1 MNKVKKIMSL
11 AVVCISMLTLSPTG
25 VLNKRVSAEE
35 NIPKYLN
42 YDEGEMYYNYLYKDK
57 LATQITQTFNDNTSK
72 SEVCYFDNG
81 VKKNLDG
88 NIGIRMNYKEFEYS
102 TNEGNEKNEYYIFDM
117 EQGKVSGINKDFEKE
132 KIISEKYGNK
142 YKIGISSYATS
153 KNYGG
158 WGYYSTIGSEDYKK
172 GIITPDDKVVEYED
186 NTQWYNDTVDGDN
199 YYVILFK
206 VADPSNSDVYLE
218 KINKDGSVK
227 KYELDAQTKENY
239 GVVNVR
245 ISNNKIYL
253 QLYNKKD
260 KADNFYYKMN
270 VNGNMLTKGEK
281 LFNILDDKF
290 TQDYYNNFWRVEGGF
305 VYKLE
310 NNEWVKKYQVDSNMN
325 DVYVYDDNNLLVTGF
340 IEGKEQSGS
349 DHKYIY
355 KIINNKT
362 NPYVINI
369 PTEPEEPTTP
379 STPSVPTTGNGQE
392 NGGTTNNGNTG
403 SNSNN
408 SSNGSTNGNTS
419 GSNGQS
425 TSVPNN
431 GATIITPEKV
441 VVSPVKDGVL
451 PIAVNKLDKDAANL
465 VEAVTTSNA
474 NKVEVTIADTKAIKE
489 GTGSLQ
495 VKVGQNSLL
504 SLPFSVVDKTLLTDT
519 AKLVLSTSAESN
531 TDLVR
536 GLKAVKKLYS
546 FDLTVIDGDK
556 KTPVHNFANGAAE
569 ITLTLTDEDL
579 KDLDKNNLAVFY
591 YNEETKKFELMETKI
606 DGNKITFKTPH
617 FSKFI
622 IAEKSKSATEVLPKT
637 GSSFG
642 TTTIVTLGSMLVLV
656 GFIFFKRKK
665 IVNVNS

>member
-11 AVVCISMLTLSPTG
+11 AVVCISMLTFSQTG

-102 TNEGNEKNEYYIFDM
+102 TNEGNEKNEYYTFDM
-117 EQGKVSGINKDFEKE
+117 EQGKVSGIDKTFEKE

-142 YKIGISSYATS
+142 YKIGISSYAAS

-186 NTQWYNDTVDGDN
+186 GTQWYNDTVDGDN
-199 YYVILFK
+199 YYVLLFK
-206 VADPSNSDVYLE
+206 VTDPTNSDVYLE
-218 KINKDGSVK
+218 KINKDGSVE
-227 KYELDAQTKENY
+227 KYELDDQTKENY
-239 GVVNVR
+239 NVVNVLV
-245 ISNNKIYL
+245 SNNKIYL
-253 QLYNKKD
+253 HLCNKKD
-260 KADNFYYKMN
+260 QSDNFYYKMN
-270 VNGNMLTKGEK
+270 VSGNMLTKGEK
-281 LFNILDDKF
+281 LFDILDDKF

-305 VYKLE
+305 VYKFE
-310 NNEWVKKYQVDSNMN
+310 SNQWVKKYQVDSNMN
-325 DVYVYDDNNLLVTGF
+325 NIYVYDDNNLLATGM
-340 IEGKEQSGS
+340 IKGKDASGS
-349 DHKYIY
+349 DNKYIY
-355 KIINNKT
+355 EIINNKT

-369 PTEPEEPTTP
+369 PTEPEESTTP
-379 STPSVPTTGNGQE
+379 STPSVPTTGSGQD

-403 SNSNN
+403 ANSNN

-419 GSNGQS
+419 GSNDQNTSIQPNGS
-425 TSVPNN
+425 T
-431 GATIITPEKV
+431 TTTTEKV

-451 PIAVNKLDKDAANL
+451 PISVNKLDKNATNL
-465 VEAVTTSNA
+465 VEAVSTSNA
-474 NKVEVTIADTKAIKE
+474 NKIEVTIADTKAIKE

-495 VKVGQNSLL
+495 VKVGQDSFI
-504 SLPFSVVDKTLLTDT
+504 SLPFSVVDKALLTDT
-519 AKLVLSTSAESN
+519 AKLVLRTSAESN
-531 TDLVR
+531 TDLVK

-546 FDLTVIDGDK
+546 FDLTVVDGDK
-556 KTPVHNFANGAAE
+556 KTSVHKFANGAAE
-569 ITLTLTDEDL
+569 ITLILSDEDL
-579 KDLDKNNLAVFY
+579 KGLDKNNLAVFY
-591 YNEETKKFELMETKI
+591 YNEDTKKFELMETKVEV
-606 DGNKITFKTPH
+606 NKITFKTPH

-622 IAEKSKSATEVLPKT
+622 IAEKSTNTTEVLPKT

-642 TTTIVTLGSMLVLV
+642 STKIVTIGCMLMFLGVVFL
-656 GFIFFKRKK
+656 KRTK
-665 IVNVNS
+665 IIKVNR